1 MRTKT
6 ATIPWKPFSPKHT
19 RYIRRALSA
28 KISIAEGAIRSGKTI
43 DHCLI
48 ATAHL
53 ETCADRIH
61 LATGSTVRNAKL
73 NIGDCNGFGLEYLFR
88 GRCRWGKYKDNEAL
102 YLQTQTGEKVL
113 IFAGGGKA
121 DSYKGILGNSYG
133 LWIATE
139 INEHYDSEDSR
150 TSFVKV
156 AMGRQ
161 LAAIQPKIL
170 WDLNPSNPNA
180 DIYSKYIDPYHEQGL
195 ANYAL
200 FTIYDNASLSS
211 ERIAE
216 IERRYIPGTV
226 WHTRDILGKR
236 CVAEGLIYRFFSEHK
251 EEYLIAKKDI
261 PRFSEIIVG
270 CDWGGNKSAHSFT
283 ATGITPGETTLVALC
298 AERHPAKDTDAYH
311 VSSLFNTFI
320 ARVEA
325 KYGKVTDGY
334 GDSEGQTLKNTVSNN
349 GPIQLRDS
357 RKHKIKD
364 RIDATMFLIAQ
375 RRFFYTEDC
384 EPLVK
389 ALCEAVWDTKKPD
402 TRLDDGTTW
411 IDPLDSFEYS
421 WERYIPYFL
430 TRNGGD
436 MDV

>member
-1 MRTKT
+1 MPMPTKT
-6 ATIPWKPFSPKHT
+6 ATIPWKPFSPKHVS
-19 RYIRRALSA
+19 YIRQALKA

-43 DHCLI
+43 DNCLI
-48 ATAHL
+48 AAAHL
-53 ETCADRIH
+53 EICADRIH

-102 YLQTQTGEKVL
+102 YIQAQTGEKIV

-139 INEHYDSEDSR
+139 INEHYDCEDSKS
-150 TSFVKV
+150 SFLKV

-180 DIYSKYIDPYHEQGL
+180 VIYTEYIDVYRKQGL
-195 ANYAL
+195 VNYEL
-200 FTIYDNASLSS
+200 FTIYDNASLPP
-211 ERIAE
+211 ERIRE
-216 IERRYIPGTV
+216 IEQRYIPGTI
-226 WHTRDILGKR
+226 WHTRDIMGQR
-236 CVAEGLIYRFFSEHK
+236 CVAEGLIYRHFAEHRQ
-251 EEYLIAKKDI
+251 EYLIAQKDL
-261 PRFSEIIVG
+261 PRFAEIIIG

-283 ATGITPGETTLVALC
+283 ATGITPGETMLVALC
-298 AERHPAKDTDAYH
+298 AERHPAKDTDAAH
-311 VSSLFNTFI
+311 VSRLFNAFV

-325 KYGKVTDGY
+325 KYGKVTDAY

-349 GPIQLRDS
+349 GPIRLRNS
-357 RKHKIKD
+357 LKREIND
-364 RIDATMFLIAQ
+364 RIGAEMYLIAQ

-384 EPLVK
+384 ESLVK
-389 ALCEAVWDTKKPD
+389 ALSEAVWDAKHPD
-402 TRLDDGTTW
+402 KRLDDGTTW

-421 WERYIPYFL
+421 WERYLPYFL
-430 TRNGGD
+430 MRNGR
-436 MDV
+436 